1 MKGILFL
8 SFNFC
13 LILLQFR
20 CINSGNTQQNITQ
33 IKTQDSLILMQ
44 NLQDLACNK
53 LVEYDKL
60 TGLPEDKLTAV
71 SGELCSSS
79 IMIALEKFEIAKG
92 EDDLVRR
99 RSFILKNI
107 LKRVLDSCGKID
119 VQWRKE
125 CLSNFEPIYSKVMS
139 NLNRPAPQPVQVDEY
154 SMTNPNTLGG
164 FIAVGAFL
172 LSHD

>member
-1 MKGILFL
+1 
-8 SFNFC
+8 
-13 LILLQFR
+13 
-20 CINSGNTQQNITQ
+20 
-33 IKTQDSLILMQ
+33 MQ

-125 CLSNFEPIYSKVMS
+125 CLSLDANERNALRRARTKKG
-139 NLNRPAPQPVQVDEY
+139 E
-154 SMTNPNTLGG
+154 GEGHECG
-164 FIAVGAFL
+164 FSGTQAACGCDGRNASQIL
-172 LSHD
+172 